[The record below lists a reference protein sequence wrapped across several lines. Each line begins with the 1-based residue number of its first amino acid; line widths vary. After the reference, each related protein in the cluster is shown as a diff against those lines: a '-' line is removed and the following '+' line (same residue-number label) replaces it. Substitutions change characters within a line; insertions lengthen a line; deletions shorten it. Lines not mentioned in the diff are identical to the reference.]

1 MSTCECH
8 KINWSEGPG
17 YYKYEDTGQPYQQDA
32 AELFCCQDKV
42 NNEKMS
48 LETYEKI
55 CHYIPGVPG
64 SKFPWDVYKQLLS
77 GDY

>member
-17 YYKYEDTGQPYQQDA
+17 NYKYEDTGQPYQQDD
-32 AELFCCQDKV
+32 ELCCQDKV
-42 NNEKMS
+42 NNDKMS

-64 SKFPWDVYKQLLS
+64 SKFPWDVYKKLLS